1 MVTKYLWYNGSTSFV
16 YGEKFKRIREDGV
29 KSNGQKMSKRDS
41 HRKDTK
47 RCELFMTRLKF
58 M

>member
-16 YGEKFKRIREDGV
+16 NGEEFKREREDGV
-29 KSNGQKMSKRDS
+29 KSKGQKMTKGDS